1 MFDIIKQ
8 TFDNRQ
14 KYKRNFLINT
24 KRQAT
29 NLEKINVRLNLPLN
43 KNLLSELILIKIVF
57 AVII

>member
-14 KYKRNFLINT
+14 KHKRNFLINT

>member
-8 TFDNRQ
+8 TFDSCQ
-14 KYKRNFLINT
+14 KHKRNFLINT